1 MGLVYR
7 RNTSMPSVVETID
20 WKEKGIVDFQDLH
33 ESVVEGAVQDIPLE
47 MLGKAQK

>member
-20 WKEKGIVDFQDLH
+20 WKGIVDFQDLH